1 MLTKRFQL
9 AYVYFPHETKQKAKG
24 SVMSI
29 NTIITLNSHTKNI
42 ISSLKSTKDLP
53 FRDVLSSEIISEYTQ
68 TIEYKGRYNFYPP
81 DITLWAFLSQVID
94 DNQTLES
101 AVARV
106 IAFHVSKGK
115 DAPSPNTAA
124 FSKARSRFPEEMI
137 SNLVKDSAEKMEE
150 NIPNDW
156 LWNSLHLKL
165 VDGSTVSMPDT
176 QENQSLYP
184 QPDSQKKGV
193 GFPIARIVVVISC
206 VTGAVLDLAIGP
218 YSGKESGEH
227 ALLRQIIDVFKP
239 GDVALGDAYYASFFL
254 IAMLMKKGVNF
265 IFPQH
270 SARNSDFRQGKKLGK
285 KDHIVKWIKPKKP
298 EWMDQE
304 IYDSFQ
310 NEVEIREVVIRSEK
324 KGFRAKERIIVTNFF
339 NPTEVS
345 RNNLSKLYSYRWWI
359 ELDIRTIK
367 QTMHMG
373 ILKGKTPE
381 MVHKEIWAHL
391 LAYNLIRKIMAEA
404 AYEHNKKPRELS
416 FTLAMN
422 LIEAFR
428 EAGILE
434 KNKEENYTALLKA
447 IARRTIY
454 SRPGRQEP
462 RVVKRR
468 PKAFPRMQKPRHLY
482 HRDEA
487 MKNAIS

>member
-1 MLTKRFQL
+1 
-9 AYVYFPHETKQKAKG
+9 
-24 SVMSI
+24 MSI
-29 NTIITLNSHTKNI
+29 STITIQNSHPKKI
-42 ISSLKSTKDLP
+42 ISSLKSVKGLP
-53 FRDVLSSEIISEYTQ
+53 FHDVLSSDMISEYTQ
-68 TIEYKGRYNFYPP
+68 TIEYKERYDFYPP
-81 DITLWAFLSQVID
+81 DITLWAFLSQVIND
-94 DNQTLES
+94 HQTLEA

-106 IAFHVSKGK
+106 IAFHVTKGK
-115 DAPSPNTAA
+115 KAPSSNTAA
-124 FSKARSRFPEEMI
+124 FSKARSRLPEEII

-176 QENQSLYP
+176 PENQALYP
-184 QPDSQKKGV
+184 QPDSQKKGI

-227 ALLRQIIDVFKP
+227 ALLRQMIDVFKP

-254 IAMLMKKGVNF
+254 IAMLMKKGVKF

-270 SARNSDFRQGKKLGK
+270 SARNSDFRRGEKLGK
-285 KDHIVKWIKPKKP
+285 KDHVVKWIKPKKP

-304 IYDSFQ
+304 TYDNFQ
-310 NEVEIREVVIRSEK
+310 NELEIREAVIRSEK
-324 KGFRAKERIIVTNFF
+324 KGFRIKERILVTNFL

-345 RNNLSKLYSYRWWI
+345 RNNLSNLYSYRWWI

-381 MVHKEIWAHL
+381 MVRKEIWIHL

-404 AYEHNKKPRELS
+404 AYAHNKKPRELS
-416 FTLAMN
+416 FTLAIH

-428 EAGILE
+428 VSGILA
-434 KNKEENYTALLKA
+434 KNHEEDYAELLKA
-447 IARRTIY
+447 IARRTICN
-454 SRPGRQEP
+454 RPGRQEP

-468 PKAFPRMQKPRHLY
+468 PKAFPRMQKPRYLY
-482 HRDEA
+482 HRGEVIQ
-487 MKNAIS
+487 NAIS

>member
-1 MLTKRFQL
+1 
-9 AYVYFPHETKQKAKG
+9 
-24 SVMSI
+24 MSI
-29 NTIITLNSHTKNI
+29 STIITPNSHPKKI
-42 ISSLKSTKDLP
+42 IVSLKLAKDLP
-53 FRDVLSSEIISEYTQ
+53 FRDVLSSEMISEYTQ
-68 TIEYKGRYNFYPP
+68 TLEYKARYDFYPP

-94 DNQTLES
+94 DHQTLEA
-101 AVARV
+101 AVGRV
-106 IAFHVSKGK
+106 IAFHITKGK

-124 FSKARSRFPEEMI
+124 FSKARSKLPEEII
-137 SNLVKDSAEKMEE
+137 SNLVKDSAGKMEK
-150 NIPNDW
+150 NIPNNW
-156 LWNSLHLKL
+156 LWNLFHLKL

-176 QENQSLYP
+176 PENQALYP

-193 GFPIARIVVVISC
+193 GFPIARIVVAISC
-206 VTGAVLDLAIGP
+206 VTGALLDLAIGP

-227 ALLRQIIDVFKP
+227 ALLRQILDVFKP
-239 GDVALGDAYYASFFL
+239 GDVALGDSYYASFFL
-254 IAMLMKKGVNF
+254 IAMLMKKGVKF

-270 SARNSDFRQGKKLGK
+270 SARNSDFRRGKKLGK

-304 IYDSFQ
+304 TYDSFE
-310 NEVEIREVVIRSEK
+310 NELEIREVVIRSEK
-324 KGFRAKERIIVTNFF
+324 KGFRIKERILVTNFL

-345 RNNLSKLYSYRWWI
+345 RNNLSNLYSYRWWV

-404 AYEHNKKPRELS
+404 AYAHNKKPRELS

-422 LIEAFR
+422 LIKAFR
-428 EAGILE
+428 DAGILAQ
-434 KNKEENYTALLKA
+434 NNEEHYVELLKA
-447 IARRTIY
+447 IARRTICY
-454 SRPGRQEP
+454 RPGRQEP

-482 HRDEA
+482 HRDEVIQ
-487 MKNAIS
+487 NAIS